1 MRMHKKTALLLVLAM
16 IVASA
21 GTAFAAGLSQEATPP
36 PPCSGTELSGNVVAV
51 DPDTNTVT
59 VSTSAGLCTVT
70 LNGATDHPIEKLLGM
85 YFGDVDASSF
95 ESYLNDAPTVCAT
108 LSTGGTEITGEQV
121 TCPETPDENIKEV
134 KVVGYDDQNGT
145 YYAYYVD
152 NTGTK
157 IYITLTIADASEA
170 GKVDEALGALAVDLT
185 LDDNGDLVQ
194 TSDLIAQYHDEG
206 TGYGVLVKLFALAKE
221 QQDACAEMD
230 AELAAT
236 QETCVPVDVQTLY
249 DEFKS
254 GTGMGQIFK
263 EYSKPKLLGVGHVR
277 QCLNDPSK
285 CKEDT
290 QVQPDDNTNHGQS
303 NKIKPNNIIKNTKA
317 KGPCNVPNN
326 KNKNK
331 CP

>member
-36 PPCSGTELSGNVVAV
+36 PTPCSGTELSGYVVAV
-51 DPDTNTVT
+51 DSATNTVT
-59 VSTSAGLCTVT
+59 VSTATGLCTVT

-95 ESYLNDAPTVCAT
+95 EAALNEAPQRCAT
-108 LSTGGTEITGEQV
+108 LDVGNTSGELAPCSDSTKEITILAKNADGS
-121 TCPETPDENIKEV
+121 
-134 KVVGYDDQNGT
+134 
-145 YYAYYVD
+145 YYAYYLDDAGNKNYILLKINDPTEVGNVD
-152 NTGTK
+152 T
-157 IYITLTIADASEA
+157 
-170 GKVDEALGALAVDLT
+170 ALQALAVT
-185 LDDNGDLVQ
+185 LNLDGTGDLVQ
-194 TSDLIAQYHDEG
+194 VSDQIAQYHDEG

-236 QETCVPVDVQTLY
+236 QETCMPVDVQTLY

-263 EYSKPKLLGVGHVR
+263 EYGKPKLLGVGHVR
-277 QCLNDPSK
+277 QCTNDPSK

-290 QVQPDDNTNHGQS
+290 QVQPGDTTNQGQS
-303 NKIKPNNIIKNTKA
+303 VKVKPNHTIKKNTKA

>member
-1 MRMHKKTALLLVLAM
+1 MHKKTALLLVLAM

-51 DPDTNTVT
+51 DPVTNTVT
-59 VSTSAGLCTVT
+59 VSTATGLCTVT
-70 LNGATDHPIEKLLGM
+70 LNGATDNPIEKLLGM

-95 ESYLNDAPTVCAT
+95 EAALNDVPEGCAT
-108 LSTGGTEITGEQV
+108 LDAGGEIGTWADCNDTTLTTE
-121 TCPETPDENIKEV
+121 NV
-134 KVVGYDDQNGT
+134 KILAKTADGV
-145 YYAYYVD
+145 YYAYYLD
-152 NTGTK
+152 DAGNK
-157 IYITLTIADASEA
+157 IYITLNIADPLEA
-170 GKVDEALGALAVDLT
+170 GNVDSALEVLAVSLT
-185 LDDNGDLVQ
+185 LDGSGDLVQ
-194 TSDLIAQYHDEG
+194 VSDQIAQYHDEG

-221 QQDACAEMD
+221 QQDACAEMG

-236 QETCVPVDVQTLY
+236 QETCMPVDVQTLY

-263 EYSKPKLLGVGHVR
+263 EYGKPKLLGVGHVR
-277 QCLNDPSK
+277 QCTNDPSK

-290 QVQPDDNTNHGQS
+290 QVQPNGNVNHGQS
-303 NKIKPNNIIKNTKA
+303 DKVKPNNAIKNNKA